1 MLEKGQ
7 ELVDGPPV
15 VFSVC
20 AEISESGLGSG
31 VAHVLMLVLLPEP
44 IFSLLLPVLSAV
56 WSFLPQC

>member
-20 AEISESGLGSG
+20 AEIKGGLGSE

-44 IFSLLLPVLSAV
+44 VFSFLLPVLFAV
-56 WSFLPQC
+56 WSFLPWC